1 MKKPVTLSLLTLG
14 ICTAFSLSGNA
25 QLLSEGF
32 ESASFP
38 PSGWTVNNPDG
49 ATTWSSYPVGKTGTK
64 SATTN
69 GYNTLEPEKGQRDDL
84 ITKAINL
91 TGASSPAALTFQVA
105 YKMWSNP
112 LTYATSDTL
121 SVYISTNSGIS
132 WNLLYQKAHLSLVT
146 TAPNTCDSV
155 NQFVPTN
162 NQWRL
167 ETLPLTSYATATSA
181 QFKFESIY
189 DWEQN
194 LYIDDILIN
203 GSGTGVNEVNSDADV
218 SVFPNPSHGE
228 FTVYGLQFATYNLE
242 VYNIVGELVVEKTV
256 NHKQETINLNQPNGI
271 YFVKVKTE
279 NGNFTKKLILNK

>member
-1 MKKPVTLSLLTLG
+1 MKKSVTLSLLTLG

-38 PSGWTVNNPDG
+38 PSGWTINNPDG
-49 ATTWSSYPVGKTGTK
+49 LTTWISYPVGKTGTK
-64 SATTN
+64 SASTN
-69 GYNTLEPEKGQRDDL
+69 GYNTDVSEKGQKDDL

-91 TGASSPAALTFQVA
+91 TGASAPAALTFQVA
-105 YKMWSNP
+105 YKMWSDP
-112 LTYATSDTL
+112 SKYPSADTL
-121 SVYISTNSGIS
+121 NVYISTNAGIS
-132 WNLLYQKAHLSLVT
+132 WNLLYSKGYTTLVT
-146 TAPNTCDSV
+146 TTPQFDSV
-155 NQFVPTN
+155 NPFVPTV